1 MGAPGGR
8 GCAADGE
15 WFILLPMNLLDA
27 PPYDPSRER
36 RRMLR
41 TAAVILFVF
50 FVALFVY
57 VNRYWPE
64 EHKVDKFFTALEK
77 QDFKTAYGIWM
88 NDPAWQQH
96 PQKFQRY
103 AFNEFYT
110 DWGPGGEW
118 GIVRNHRVEG
128 AVHPKGG
135 SGVVVVVE
143 VNGRSEPARVWV
155 EKSDKTLSFS
165 PY

>member
-1 MGAPGGR
+1 
-8 GCAADGE
+8 
-15 WFILLPMNLLDA
+15 MNLLDA
-27 PPYDPSRER
+27 PPYDAARER
-36 RRMLR
+36 RRKLR
-41 TAAVILFVF
+41 TTAAIIFVF
-50 FVALFVY
+50 FIALFLY

-64 EHKVDKFFTALEK
+64 ERKVDNFFAAVQK

-88 NDPAWQQH
+88 NDPRWQQH
-96 PQKFQRY
+96 AEKYQRY
-103 AFNEFYT
+103 PYNEFYT

-118 GIVRNHRVEG
+118 GIVRRYKIEG
-128 AVHPKGG
+128 AVQPKGG

>member
-1 MGAPGGR
+1 
-8 GCAADGE
+8 
-15 WFILLPMNLLDA
+15 MNLLDA

-36 RRMLR
+36 RRTLR
-41 TAAVILFVF
+41 TTAIIVFVF
-50 FVALFVY
+50 FLALFLY

-64 EHKVDKFFTALEK
+64 ERKVDKFFAALEK
-77 QDFKTAYGIWM
+77 QDFKNAYGIWM

-96 PQKFQRY
+96 EQKYQRY
-103 AFNEFYT
+103 PFNEFYT

-118 GIVRNHRVEG
+118 GIVRGHRVEG
-128 AVHPKGG
+128 AVRPKGG

-143 VNGRSEPARVWV
+143 VNGRAEPARVWV